1 MVPASGAD
9 YPTGDA
15 DHTAG
20 VGIEETGHHADGDGD
35 GGRVVVQ
42 ERHGR
47 PPMNA

>member
-1 MVPASGAD
+1 MAPASGAD

-15 DHTAG
+15 DHTAS
-20 VGIEETGHHADGDGD
+20 VGIEETGHHAVGD